1 MEIAMGNVRT
11 HRHTLTHTLELVL
24 LFGKA
29 LTVLVF
35 ICVMDT
41 YCVIPTY
48 KQCYKVCEDLEV

>member
-48 KQCYKVCEDLEV
+48 KQCYKVCED